1 MLKVT
6 VVGRGAIGSLLT
18 ARSIENGTPF
28 SMWWRKATAEGLQ
41 VSMKNGAEIDILAG
55 ESASPD
61 LLILPLKAWQ
71 IAPTLQE
78 FQHHIPAH
86 CCIALLHNG
95 LGTEAATLA
104 QFPDNPVLRLST
116 SRAAQKSNNHIIETG
131 YGQSHAGWLR
141 EPSGPVKTSIE
152 RLFSDVLNPCHWH
165 QDIYPALWQ
174 KLAIN
179 CVINPLTAS
188 HEIRNGAL
196 ANTKYRAQISKLL
209 EEFCLVSE
217 ACGYHF
223 SLRQLEKAVYE
234 VIELTADNYSSMHQ
248 DILYRRPTEI
258 DYINGYLLQEAA
270 RHELSLP
277 QHQSLYAEIRR
288 LESETATNQV
298 DTP

>member
-6 VVGRGAIGSLLT
+6 IVGRGAIGSLVT

-28 SMWWRKATAEGLQ
+28 NMWWRSAAAESLQ
-41 VSMKNGAEIDILAG
+41 VRMKNGAVIDIFAG
-55 ESASPD
+55 ESGSPD

-71 IAPTLQE
+71 ITPTLRE
-78 FQHHIPAH
+78 FQDHIPTH

-95 LGTEAATLA
+95 LGTETATLA

-116 SRAAQKSNNHIIETG
+116 SRAAKKSNNQIAETG
-131 YGQSHAGWLR
+131 YGQSHGGWLR
-141 EPSGPVKTSIE
+141 EPPAQIKASIE
-152 RLFSDVLNPCHWH
+152 RLLGDVLTPCQWH

-179 CVINPLTAS
+179 CVINPLTAR
-188 HEIRNGAL
+188 HNIRNGAL
-196 ANTKYRAQISKLL
+196 AKAEYRQHISRLL

-223 SLRQLEKAVYE
+223 SHPQLEQAVHE
-234 VIELTADNYSSMHQ
+234 VIDLTADNYSSMHQ

-258 DYINGYLLQEAA
+258 DFINGFLLQEAA
-270 RHELSLP
+270 LHGFTLRH
-277 QHQSLYAEIRR
+277 HQSLYAEIRK
-288 LESETATNQV
+288 LESETAINRV